1 LTVKGVEGVKKLFA
15 RALRVCKKVN
25 VIYQEH
31 IALPVSTSKIVP
43 IARLY
48 RRYVMVNE
56 GFAWQEG
63 DVVLVWTLLQLKVYG
78 LE

>member
-1 LTVKGVEGVKKLFA
+1 
-15 RALRVCKKVN
+15 
-25 VIYQEH
+25 QEH

-43 IARLY
+43 TARLY